1 MGKVKG
7 QDVVLYLYDLNDK
20 CNHPIACG
28 RSVTFDIQQD
38 MIETSITGN
47 GRFRTYV
54 PGAASWS
61 ASVEG
66 LVSIVN
72 VKDVTIQVGL
82 TRYYQAAIPNPITGF
97 ILETTGLCIKIG
109 GTLIVSG
116 TDNADG
122 TYTVANY
129 GDYLG
134 AIRIIT
140 VEPVPAFTPVDPA
153 TVTYQELSYGID
165 NMYDSIISGQ
175 GINIEFYETDDDGHF
190 LRKGGVG
197 YIESINETASFD
209 NMATFTANF
218 KGNGLVDI
226 TYG

>member
-7 QDVVLYLYDLNDK
+7 QDVVLYLYDLNDQ

-82 TRYYQAAIPNPITGF
+82 TRYYQAPVSGF
-97 ILETTGLCIKIG
+97 ILETTGLCIKMG
-109 GTLIVSG
+109 STLIVSG
-116 TDNADG
+116 TDNANG
-122 TYTVANY
+122 TYTIASY

-153 TVTYQELSYGID
+153 TVTYQEMSYGID

-190 LRKGGVG
+190 LRKGGIG

-218 KGNGLVDI
+218 KGNGIVDI